1 MQRIGLDAAAQRVLD
16 CAPWP
21 LFLCAAEAVGAAV
34 PQPQFMSL
42 KPLFSSPSSS
52 AAPLRELL
60 VADIGGSHIRIARHL
75 GGSRCELLQQ
85 TATPAKD
92 WSAFCEAMHA
102 AVAPHAGPRSG
113 LSIAIA
119 GVVSPASG
127 EVQASNLPALRGHA
141 LAQELSARLGLPVQ
155 AHNDA
160 DCAALAEARLGVGAG
175 HEVVF
180 GAVLG
185 TGVGGGLV
193 VRGQLV
199 RGAGGLCGE
208 WGHGPILRETTLLNG
223 QGQPV
228 TLARWACG
236 CGQSGCLDTVGG
248 ARGLERLHLALN
260 GGAPRNSLQ
269 LLIDWQ
275 GGEPAACATVAAW
288 IDLISGP
295 LALVVNLTGASVVP
309 VCGGLSRCAALIT
322 ALDAAVRQQI
332 LRRSD
337 EDSLTADQALLRP
350 SVLNDQAGLIG
361 AALAFEP
368 EAMQAKEAQP

>member
-1 MQRIGLDAAAQRVLD
+1 
-16 CAPWP
+16 
-21 LFLCAAEAVGAAV
+21 
-34 PQPQFMSL
+34 MSL
-42 KPLFSSPSSS
+42 KPFSSFPS
-52 AAPLRELL
+52 AASSDAAVAPTSTSATPPSELL

-75 GGSRCELLQQ
+75 GGSHCEPLHQR
-85 TATPAKD
+85 ATPAQD
-92 WSAFCEAMHA
+92 WSAFCDALHA
-102 AVAPHAGPRSG
+102 AVAPHAGSHSA

-141 LAQELSARLGLPVQ
+141 LARELTARLGLPVQ

-160 DCAALAEARLGVGAG
+160 DCAALAEARVGVGAG

-223 QGQPV
+223 HGQPV
-228 TLARWACG
+228 QLPRWACG
-236 CGQSGCLDTVGG
+236 CGQIGCLDTVGG

-260 GGAPRNSLQ
+260 AGTPRNSHQ

-275 GGEPAACATVAAW
+275 AGEPAASATVVAW
-288 IDLISGP
+288 IELLSGP
-295 LALVVNLTGASVVP
+295 LALVLNVTGASVVP
-309 VCGGLSRCAALIT
+309 VCGGLSRCAALIA
-322 ALDAAVRQQI
+322 ALDAAVRRQI
-332 LRRSD
+332 LRRD
-337 EDSLTADQALLRP
+337 AEDLPLLRP

-368 EAMQAKEAQP
+368 ETSHPEERP